1 MPCQVVMA
9 SHWCQDKDDSIEM
22 RHATRLETGSTLGSI
37 VFRSLVICAMVAGV
51 LAGCAPAAGE
61 PEAKAVSQAQPIAQA
76 MSTTPVTFVAA
87 TSGAY
92 VELVPGS
99 VNSGPNP
106 TRPVWAIDFKG
117 VFSLSCAQSDTPHC
131 PVNATLPGRPRQDDR
146 QPPPFRISCAEL
158 LSEGSWVTPGIRG
171 VTRWMRTAGRARYHD

>member
-1 MPCQVVMA
+1 M
-9 SHWCQDKDDSIEM
+9 
-22 RHATRLETGSTLGSI
+22 
-37 VFRSLVICAMVAGV
+37 
-51 LAGCAPAAGE
+51 
-61 PEAKAVSQAQPIAQA
+61 SQAQPIAQA

-131 PVNATLPGRPRQDDR
+131 PVNATLRVVLDKMTG
-146 QPPPFRISCAEL
+146 SLL
-158 LSEGSWVTPGIRG
+158 LSESP
-171 VTRWMRTAGRARYHD
+171 APSS